1 MHTCVLPVL
10 AGFKPKDK
18 QWASVNTLRDYLL
31 ALLARDYLQL
41 LKMVGKFIGHCL
53 NFPAIYTGEQ

>member
-1 MHTCVLPVL
+1 MNFNWGWFWVRAKKKREKEEEKKRT
-10 AGFKPKDK
+10 
-18 QWASVNTLRDYLL
+18 T
-31 ALLARDYLQL
+31 LLARDYLQL